1 MVAIIRCRISSS
13 LSVLSKNTKNNI
25 YRTAIFL
32 VVLCGCETGSL
43 VLREECRLSGFE
55 NRVLRRIFGPKRDEV
70 TGEWRRLHKVKLY
83 ALYSSRKMRWAKHVA
98 RMGERGVAYRVLVG
112 KENTWET

>member
-32 VVLCGCETGSL
+32 VVLCGCETWSL
-43 VLREECRLSGFE
+43 ILREECRLSGFE
-55 NRVLRRIFGPKRDEV
+55 NRVLRRMLWPKR
-70 TGEWRRLHKVKLY
+70 EWRRLHNKELY
-83 ALYSSRKMRWAKHVA
+83 SLYSSRKMRQARHVA
-98 RMGERGVAYRVLVG
+98 RMGERGVAYSVLVG
-112 KENTWET
+112 K